1 MKLNRS
7 PLIWVALVALLVV
20 VGLRFS
26 RDIEKGKG
34 STVFWGVGI
43 ALVIVGAL
51 WWWQSA
57 SRKGV
62 VQALASTR
70 PGDFAAGVRSTTT
83 NTALTKQ
90 VAKEL
95 GTKAK
100 GTLNINAV
108 SANARE
114 LTLWYGANKPTLTV
128 QASRITSLHT
138 GEVSEG
144 IHRYPNV
151 IVTIDERLPLAFS
164 PRLEDGDTA
173 EGFTHRLATALGL
186 PAERINPPLPGEQA

>member
-1 MKLNRS
+1 M
-7 PLIWVALVALLVV
+7 
-20 VGLRFS
+20 
-26 RDIEKGKG
+26 
-34 STVFWGVGI
+34 
-43 ALVIVGAL
+43 
-51 WWWQSA
+51 
-57 SRKGV
+57 
-62 VQALASTR
+62 QALASTR